1 MQRTASSLGSSLF
14 YERLL
19 ISAMGTVDREDTS
32 YHYEVEI
39 RIIPDADQLVGWLER
54 GDPQRGDEKTV
65 LLPAERPRL

>member
-19 ISAMGTVDREDTS
+19 ISAMGTLDREDTS

-54 GDPQRGDEKTV
+54 GDP
-65 LLPAERPRL
+65 